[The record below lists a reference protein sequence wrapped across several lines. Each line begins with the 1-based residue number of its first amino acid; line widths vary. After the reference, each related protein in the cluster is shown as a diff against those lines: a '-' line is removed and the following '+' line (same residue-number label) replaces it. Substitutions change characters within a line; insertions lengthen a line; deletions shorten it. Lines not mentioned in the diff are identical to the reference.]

1 MNNENLSMLDILNII
16 SFVIGIMNYDENLSQ
31 SDKQDLM
38 SALNEQTNLLLDGI
52 HKHLKEQDKKLDTI
66 LEVLNNDKN
75 KEIG

>member
-38 SALNEQTNLLLDGI
+38 SALNEQTNLLLDSI

>member
-1 MNNENLSMLDILNII
+1 MNNENLSILDILNII

-38 SALNEQTNLLLDGI
+38 SALNEQTSLLLNGI